1 MSRTESR
8 QIKRDDDRAERD
20 EKRSLKPKDQSKL
33 EPLSN
38 DLEAKAYRFTRDTQL
53 ILAGA
58 TAGLVVGTIKI
69 LVKIGKAIGA
79 LLSFQKS
86 NHPLV
91 KADSKAALR
100 TAATDRLTPKQL
112 AAIAASRKLG
122 DPHQQRTAKFI
133 DNLERL
139 GLSVGAGILIEKY
152 QFSKIENELGGHSYR
167 VTDVNRNE
175 VISSFTQTEDG
186 KIVID
191 KFPTNNHLLD
201 RSIDRAASQNGWD
214 LNTADPQTIS
224 YERVGDELKNLEGQL
239 RSIDPNIANLD
250 LNERERIELAL
261 ETSKQLK
268 DNSTQLAQMQDLANR
283 ITQAI
288 EVESQTLREQARSPQ
303 SPLVSLEIQ
312 LMTKKVEAIGI
323 EISVLQEKLVSNGR
337 IFAENMGI
345 NLPNINGKYELD
357 LAANSELNEET
368 NLSNFD
374 NDEDGQPL
382 HINLLSINE
391 NASLELE
398 N

>member
-8 QIKRDDDRAERD
+8 QSERDYDRAERD
-20 EKRSLKPKDQSKL
+20 EKQPPKLKEQSKL

-58 TAGLVVGTIKI
+58 AAGAIVGTVKI
-69 LVKIGKAIGA
+69 LVSIGKAIGA

-91 KADSKAALR
+91 KADSQAALR
-100 TAATDRLTPKQL
+100 TAATERLTPKQL

-152 QFSKIENELGGHSYR
+152 QFSKIEHELGGNSYR
-167 VTDVNRNE
+167 VTDVNRDE
-175 VISSFTQTEDG
+175 VISSFTQTEAG
-186 KIVID
+186 KLVID
-191 KFPTNNHLLD
+191 KFPTNNHPLD
-201 RSIDRAASQNGWD
+201 RFIDQAASQNGWN

-224 YERVGDELKNLEGQL
+224 YEKVGEELKNLEGQL
-239 RSIDPNIANLD
+239 RSIDTNIANLD

-303 SPLVSLEIQ
+303 SPLG
-312 LMTKKVEAIGI
+312 ACH
-323 EISVLQEKLVSNGR
+323 
-337 IFAENMGI
+337 F
-345 NLPNINGKYELD
+345 
-357 LAANSELNEET
+357 
-368 NLSNFD
+368 
-374 NDEDGQPL
+374 
-382 HINLLSINE
+382 
-391 NASLELE
+391 
-398 N
+398 